1 MSTAHKGKGFQRRLI
16 ALMIPRIRP
25 LSADDRLKGALV
37 ASERS
42 LRFTAL
48 WLYPL
53 GKSAISIGHTPLKRE
68 SALFDIRLS
77 ISTLCPCHHSLSSCL
92 IRRGNAV

>member
-1 MSTAHKGKGFQRRLI
+1 MSTARKRKAFQQRLI
-16 ALMIPRIRP
+16 ALMIHRIRP

-42 LRFTAL
+42 LRLTAL

-53 GKSAISIGHTPLKRE
+53 GKSAISIGHTPLERD
-68 SALFDIRLS
+68 SALFDMCLLLSRLC
-77 ISTLCPCHHSLSSCL
+77 LCHPSLSSCL
-92 IRRGNAV
+92 IRRGNNV